1 MVLSL
6 SLSPFIRPFCQS
18 PSTYYER
25 CGEKPATPPL
35 TEPEKLTQKL
45 YRRRRIGLISSSYSK
60 AFNEL
65 DFPIM
70 SEECEIMGAVPNVF
84 N

>member
-1 MVLSL
+1 MEQKDGINTHPSL
-6 SLSPFIRPFCQS
+6 LMRLQQA
-18 PSTYYER
+18 STS
-25 CGEKPATPPL
+25 PL

-45 YRRRRIGLISSSYSK
+45 YRRRIIRLISSSYLK

-65 DFPIM
+65 DFPII
-70 SEECEIMGAVPNVF
+70 SEECEIMGAIPIVF